1 MPRPQLTAFAAA
13 RRHLLDYRPMATW
26 KLEFPYRRSVGPV
39 IGAFLAG
46 LRDRRVVGARTAG
59 GRVLVPPLEYDPD
72 TGEATGEIVEVEP
85 TGVVDRSAWIAE
97 PLRNHPLDRPFAWA
111 LVTLDGAD
119 TALLH
124 ALDCGAA
131 EAAAPGTR
139 VRIRWADETEGKI
152 TDIACFELEGTPA

>member
-1 MPRPQLTAFAAA
+1 MA
-13 RRHLLDYRPMATW
+13 ATW

-39 IGAFLAG
+39 IGAFLGA
-46 LRDRRVVGARTAG
+46 LRDRRVLGIRTAA

-72 TGEATGEIVEVEP
+72 TGDPAGDLVDVAD
-85 TGVVDRSAWIAE
+85 TGVVTASAWVAE

-119 TALLH
+119 TGLLH
-124 ALDCGAA
+124 ALDSGSP
-131 EAAAPGTR
+131 EAGAPGAR

-152 TDIACFELEGTPA
+152 TDIACFELQA